1 MIYPIVAYG
10 DPVLRKM
17 ARPVEK
23 GTDLT
28 ELVAN
33 MLETMHNADG
43 VGLAA
48 PQIGLDLRLFVVD
61 GSGTEDEVLKPF
73 KQVFVNPQIL
83 DQAGDP
89 WGYEEGCL
97 SLPGI
102 REEVKR
108 QAKLRIRFFDEH
120 WQEYE
125 AEFDGLRARVI
136 QHEYDHIE
144 GKLFIDHLSPLRRRL
159 LNGKLN
165 DILKGKAK
173 ADYRLR
179 YSSAKR

>member
-23 GTDLT
+23 GIDLAQ
-28 ELVAN
+28 LVAD

-48 PQIGLDLRLFVVD
+48 PQIGLDLRLFIVD
-61 GSGTEDEVLKPF
+61 GSRTEDEVLKPF
-73 KQVFVNPQIL
+73 KQVFVNPQIVNQ
-83 DQAGDP
+83 DGDP

-108 QAKLRIRFFDEH
+108 QAKLRIRFFDEN
-120 WQEYE
+120 WQEHE
-125 AEFDGLRARVI
+125 TEFEGLRARVI

-165 DILKGKAK
+165 DIIKGKAK

-179 YSSAKR
+179 YSVAKR